1 MRDIKLALTSV
12 NKDILSL
19 FKESAK
25 ELIKELGNEEAL
37 ERALAYISG
46 YTKVLFI
53 IEIIIKIIFFL
64 KLGKSSQTKILDN
77 KFRRIY
83 YLHNLG
89 GKFQRYLNF
98 HSRINRKR
106 FL

>member
-19 FKESAK
+19 FKDSAK

-46 YTKVLFI
+46 YTKVLSN
-53 IEIIIKIIFFL
+53 IKL
-64 KLGKSSQTKILDN
+64 L
-77 KFRRIY
+77 
-83 YLHNLG
+83 
-89 GKFQRYLNF
+89 
-98 HSRINRKR
+98 
-106 FL
+106 

>member
-25 ELIKELGNEEAL
+25 ELIKDLGSEEAL

-46 YTKVLFI
+46 YTKVL
-53 IEIIIKIIFFL
+53 
-64 KLGKSSQTKILDN
+64 
-77 KFRRIY
+77 
-83 YLHNLG
+83 
-89 GKFQRYLNF
+89 
-98 HSRINRKR
+98 
-106 FL
+106 

>member
-1 MRDIKLALTSV
+1 MRDIKMALTSV

-46 YTKVLFI
+46 YTKVHYYI
-53 IEIIIKIIFFL
+53 KIIIKKFIFE
-64 KLGKSSQTKILDN
+64 N
-77 KFRRIY
+77 
-83 YLHNLG
+83 
-89 GKFQRYLNF
+89 
-98 HSRINRKR
+98 
-106 FL
+106 